1 MQKDTLFCTESSREA
16 VPVQEMPHSGTIFPP
31 LRELLGGR
39 KILFLVPNWYLSLSG
54 GGGVKCPAA
63 CHFGRK
69 CRLVNNLNGNGVNCV
84 CLKHKNGGKN
94 EQLQWTE

>member
-1 MQKDTLFCTESSREA
+1 MC
-16 VPVQEMPHSGTIFPP
+16 
-31 LRELLGGR
+31 
-39 KILFLVPNWYLSLSG
+39 LSG
-54 GGGVKCPAA
+54 GGGMKCPEA

-69 CRLVNNLNGNGVNCV
+69 SCLVNNLNGKGVKCV

>member
-1 MQKDTLFCTESSREA
+1 MQGNTLFCTGPGN
-16 VPVQEMPHSGTIFPP
+16 VPVGKNMGA
-31 LRELLGGR
+31 GAMA
-39 KILFLVPNWYLSLSG
+39 
-54 GGGVKCPAA
+54 AA

-69 CRLVNNLNGNGVNCV
+69 CRLVNNLNGNGVKCV